1 MNALLLPTILT
12 NARGAA
18 VGVGGAEAT
27 TGAAALVSTPLL
39 GGGTIGVTGPVSTGV
54 PQVGRRGAGLGSGL
68 IAATRCK
75 LGCAFAR
82 SARSAI
88 ARCRAATIHGGSS
101 ASAEATVVADSS
113 AGGSSSTT

>member
-82 SARSAI
+82 SARSARSAI
-88 ARCRAATIHGGSS
+88 ARCRAAMIHGGSS

-113 AGGSSSTT
+113 AGGS